1 MVDGER
7 RQHLRAALAASVV
20 LTRNQER
27 IGSFGIINL
36 SAGGVLAAGEPPI
49 KVGERLD
56 ALLHLSAGCEVRA
69 EAVLT
74 RCAQTR
80 RGATFALS
88 FPRISADAE
97 DAIQDAVLAA
107 LEETRGA
114 SVLIVDDSTEI
125 CSALRMQLRRL
136 GHRAFAVGTPL
147 EAVHFLQQPNNI
159 AVALVDLVLGTSNG
173 LDVLAY
179 LADQHPKVRRVLMSG
194 RALPSQLELARH
206 TVLPFSAH
214 EVLPKPW
221 TESSLSRAVGP

>member
-1 MVDGER
+1 MVDRER
-7 RQHLRAALAASVV
+7 RQHLRATLATNVV
-20 LTRNQER
+20 LTRNRER
-27 IGSFGIINL
+27 VGSFGIINL
-36 SAGGVLAAGEPPI
+36 SAGGILAAGEPQVR
-49 KVGERLD
+49 VGERLE
-56 ALLHLSAGCEVRA
+56 AVLHVSPEAEVRA

-74 RCAQTR
+74 RTSRTR

-88 FPRISADAE
+88 FTRISADAE

-107 LEETRGA
+107 LEETAGA

-147 EAVHFLQQPNNI
+147 EAVHFLQQPNSI
-159 AVALVDLVLGTSNG
+159 SVALVDLVLGTSNG

-194 RALPSQLELARH
+194 RALPSQLELARQ
-206 TVLPFSAH
+206 TAFPFSAH

-221 TESSLSRAVGP
+221 TESALTRAVGP